1 MIRYLK
7 GNIFDSGAQVLV
19 NPINTVGVMGKGL
32 ALDFKQRYPR
42 MFDLYRDACRAGLL
56 HVGEPMLYRSSEQWV
71 LLFPTKAHW
80 KEPSRLEWI
89 ETGLQKFV
97 ERYKSKG
104 ITSIAFPKLGCGN
117 GGLNWMEVK
126 EVMERYL
133 GELPIEVYVYMD

>member
-7 GNIFDSGAQVLV
+7 GNIFDSEAQVLV
-19 NPINTVGVMGKGL
+19 NPVNTVGVMGKGL

-42 MFDLYRDACRAGLL
+42 MFDLYRDACRARLL

-117 GGLNWMEVK
+117 GGLDWMEVK

-133 GELPIEVYVYMD
+133 GELPINVYIYIN